1 MLVVEDDT
9 ANSRLAGKM
18 LHSLGYRAE
27 FAADGFEALTAFV
40 PEKYFAILMDVVM
53 PGMDGIEATKRIR
66 AVQSASRVPII
77 ALTANVMP
85 GDRELCLAADMDDF
99 LAKPYSKAELAA
111 KLGKILSGKSSADAI
126 NC

>member
-1 MLVVEDDT
+1 
-9 ANSRLAGKM
+9 M

-111 KLGKILSGKSSADAI
+111 KLGKILSGKSSANAI